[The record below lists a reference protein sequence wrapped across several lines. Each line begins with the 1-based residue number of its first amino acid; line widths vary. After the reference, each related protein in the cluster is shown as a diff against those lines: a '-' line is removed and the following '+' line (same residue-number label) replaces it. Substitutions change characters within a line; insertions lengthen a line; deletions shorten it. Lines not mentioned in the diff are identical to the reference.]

1 MNHRYTPYLR
11 FIVPFILGLA
21 VGGWIDQPVRNLGPF
36 LFTGTLL
43 AIWLAVRKIPYRYRW
58 VFGAYLHLLL
68 FFAGYFHCVAY
79 NERRRADHFALKN
92 NSGAQYIFGT
102 VYKSPSH
109 GAKLKIPIQVE
120 AIGTSPDSMETAGG
134 NLLLFLDISP
144 KTDSIRYGDRLGFYT
159 TPRACEPP
167 KNPNA
172 FDYRRYLHFQ
182 NIHYQAFVKTDS
194 LAVLSR
200 NHGTGLWRAAYGSRD
215 RLLGLLRKYF
225 PTEDE
230 YAVASA
236 LLVGYTDDLSEDL
249 RAAYAQTGSMHA
261 LAVSGTHVGMLY
273 VGLMF
278 MLARFRFKGRWK
290 LLETVLILLVIWAFT
305 FLTGATASVLRA
317 SVMFSTYMLGKAFH
331 RDAPA
336 WNVLPAS
343 AFGLLLY
350 NPYFLFDVGFQ
361 LSYAAVAGMVF
372 FYARFYKMFPPMPRW
387 ADECL
392 KVLLVGMAAQL
403 GTLPLTLYYFNQFPV
418 YFWLSGWIVVL
429 GGAIFLWGGA
439 MLVLLDMFS
448 QTLAGWLGTGLYY
461 MLWGMNQAIFFIQ
474 TLPGSVIAGIWIAG
488 WVVAALYLCIGLLG
502 GLMVYRKARYLIAF
516 VAIMCMLGMYRIT
529 TLSAKNEQHEI
540 TMYHLNKQSLID
552 FRDGREVISLSDTLA
567 SGKELFTAQANR
579 ITGSIRQKSAL
590 HIAVDTFVSKGNLL
604 IDWPFVQFYDKKM
617 VVVAH
622 AGQLDGAPA
631 IPVKLDI
638 LLLRKN
644 PKVTIA
650 ECRKYFDFQMVVFD
664 VSNSQRQVQRWRD
677 ECESE
682 GWKYYDVRSKGALVL
697 EVRGEK

>member
-11 FIVPFILGLA
+11 FIVPFVLGLA
-21 VGGWIDQPVRNLGPF
+21 VGGWIDQPVPNLGPF
-36 LFTGTLL
+36 LLTGMLL
-43 AIWLAVRKIPYRYRW
+43 AVLLAVRKISYRYRW
-58 VFGAYLHLLL
+58 VFRAWLHVLL
-68 FFAGYFHCVAY
+68 FGAGYFHCVAY
-79 NERRRADHFALKN
+79 NELRSTGHFAEKT
-92 NSGAQYIFGT
+92 SPGAQYLIGT

-109 GAKLKIPIQVE
+109 GAKLKVPVQVE
-120 AIGTSPDSMETAGG
+120 AIGTSPDSLETTTGH
-134 NLLLFLDISP
+134 LLLFLDLSAE
-144 KTDSIRYGDRLGFYT
+144 TDSIRYGDRLGMYAT
-159 TPRACEPP
+159 VRPCEPP
-167 KNPNA
+167 KNPHA

-200 NHGTGLWRAAYGSRD
+200 DHGSVLWRAAYGSRD
-215 RLLGLLRKYF
+215 HLLGLLRKYF
-225 PTEDE
+225 PTADE

-236 LLVGYTDDLSEDL
+236 LLVGYTDDLSEEL
-249 RAAYAQTGSMHA
+249 RTAYAQTGSMHA

-278 MLARFRFKGRWK
+278 LLARFRFRGRWK
-290 LLETVLILLVIWAFT
+290 LLETVLLLLVIWAFT

-317 SVMFSTYMLGKAFH
+317 SIMFSTYMLGKAFH

-439 MLVLLDMFS
+439 MLVVLDLLS
-448 QTLAGWLGTGLYY
+448 QTLAEWLGTALYY
-461 MLWGMNQAIFFIQ
+461 MLWGMNKAIFLIQ
-474 TLPGSVIAGIWIAG
+474 TLPGSVISDIWIAG
-488 WVVAALYLCIGLLG
+488 WVVAALYLCIGFLG
-502 GLMVYRKARYLIAF
+502 SLMVYKKARYLMAF
-516 VAIMCMLGMYRIT
+516 VATLSLLGVYRVS
-529 TLSAKNEQHEI
+529 TLSAKGVQQEI
-540 TMYHLNKQSLID
+540 TIYHVNKQSLID
-552 FRDGREVISLSDTLA
+552 FREGRSVVSLSDTLA
-567 SGKELFTAQANR
+567 AGKELYIAQANR
-579 ITGSIRQKSAL
+579 ITGAIQHKTAL
-590 HIAVDTFVSKGNLL
+590 HFAVDTFIAKGNLL
-604 IDWPFVQFYDKKM
+604 IDGPFIQFYNKKM
-617 VVVAH
+617 VVVDH
-622 AGQLDGAPA
+622 AEQLIDCTAA
-631 IPVKLDI
+631 PVKTDI

-650 ECRKYFDFQMVVFD
+650 ECRQRFDFQMAIFD
-664 VSNSQRQVQRWRD
+664 VSNSQRQTERWRR
-677 ECESE
+677 ECEE
-682 GWKYYDVRSKGALVL
+682 HGWQCYDVRRRGAAVI
-697 EVRGEK
+697 EVSSE